1 MDFLTVGNL
10 TKDLV
15 AGGYTVGGAVTY
27 ASVAALRQGWRPGV
41 LSRIGPDVAVPA
53 VFQEFEVIALP
64 ASQTLT
70 FENTYTDQGL
80 SLIHI

>member
-27 ASVAALRQGWRPGV
+27 ASVTALRQGWRPGV
-41 LSRIGPDVAVPA
+41 LSRIGPDVAMPA
-53 VFQEFEVIALP
+53 VFQEFDLISLP

-70 FENTYTDQGL
+70 FENIYTD
-80 SLIHI
+80 